1 MTWVIESAKPF
12 ARGVDTID
20 STDLAKLAPQV
31 RAEGFDFAYVYL
43 GGATAAQCIAIASV
57 MPIIPVTF
65 GNRTDP
71 SEAIGNMTNMGL
83 PWKDP
88 STGTPATL
96 LLDAEAQ
103 SNPVASLI
111 ATWNAWAAG
120 IQKAGARAG
129 IYEGEENT
137 PVTAEQY
144 GDLLFTGYWKSASA
158 VPLPTFHGQSIGWMC
173 TQFLPA
179 NYKLQCGLVVDVD
192 MIAED
197 YFGRVPTWMRWA

>member
-1 MTWVIESAKPF
+1 MTWVIESATPF

-20 STDLAKLAPQV
+20 SAGLASLASQV

-43 GGATAAQCIAIASV
+43 GGATAAQCIAIATV

-71 SEAIGNMTNMGL
+71 SEALGNMVNMGL
-83 PWKDP
+83 PLRVNGA
-88 STGTPATL
+88 SATL

-103 SNPVASLI
+103 SEAAPALI
-111 ATWNAWAAG
+111 SAWNGWAGG

-137 PVTAEQY
+137 PLTGDEY
-144 GDLLFTGYWKSASA
+144 GALLFTSYWKSASA
-158 VPLPTFHGQSIGWMC
+158 VPLPTLHGTPIGWQC

-179 NYKLQCGLVVDVD
+179 DYKLKCGLVVDVD
-192 MIAED
+192 MIGED
-197 YFGRVPTWMRWA
+197 YRGRVPTWLRWM